1 MLNSELVFAWIGI
14 EMVRRF
20 PGLRHPPSLLT
31 TCFFLP
37 GLEGHLDPALIQVV
51 MRGQQSDIH
60 RIAPYIPGA
69 VTTSRTTVVSQVRAH
84 THPDHLDHLDM
95 IPN

>member
-1 MLNSELVFAWIGI
+1 MLNSELVFCGIGDGSK
-14 EMVRRF
+14 VSRF
-20 PGLRHPPSLLT
+20 APPALSLNYL
-31 TCFFLP
+31 FFLP
-37 GLEGHLDPALIQVV
+37 GLEGHLDPAFNSGDYARTAERHPQDCPLYKP
-51 MRGQQSDIH
+51 
-60 RIAPYIPGA
+60 AA